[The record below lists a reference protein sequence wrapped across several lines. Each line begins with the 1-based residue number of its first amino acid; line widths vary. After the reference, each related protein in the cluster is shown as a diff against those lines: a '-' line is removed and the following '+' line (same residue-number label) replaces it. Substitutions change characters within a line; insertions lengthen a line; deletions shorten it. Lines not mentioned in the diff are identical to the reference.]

1 MKTKNIFNYFSYFVL
16 FMFIAIFFL
25 NPALA
30 GAKPIKVAILPFNI
44 NAEKDLGFLK
54 NGLIDMLASRLSW
67 EDKVVVIN
75 NAEVLEALKNT
86 SGFSGQSQALLAGS
100 KLQADYVLYGSL
112 TVFAES
118 VSIDARIVDVTGI
131 KPPFSFYNQSQNLS
145 GVIPKINRFA
155 TDINTKVFGRF
166 IAAQSFSQQPGKSP
180 KESPKESNGRPDIH
194 AHPEK
199 LIDNATSSPSP
210 QIPLNSLNPTF
221 IMGNKQNGN
230 EPQFW
235 KSRNFN
241 KLFNG
246 LALGDVDG
254 DGKLETV
261 VVSPHAVHI
270 FKYDKN
276 RFFKVKEISDSRFK
290 RFIGV
295 DVADINGNG
304 IAEIF
309 ISSLNANRNVVN
321 SVVFEYNG
329 NEYKKV
335 LKGMACYFR
344 VIDLPEQGKIL
355 LGQKQKTGGGEI
367 FSGSIEKMIW
377 NSSKAV
383 YEPEKVILPR
393 RRANL
398 LGLAFGDIINNGIN
412 TAVAYDSYDNI
423 KLINIRGTAI
433 WTGSE
438 HFGGSTQYFSLPVTE
453 SGLENRQYF
462 PMRMIITDLEG
473 DGKNELI
480 VSKNHEITGSLLKT
494 FRKYTHGQIESL
506 SWDGLGLWST
516 WQTRKISGHIRDF
529 AIGDFDN
536 DGKNELIALIIL
548 KEGRIIGKTSQ
559 STIIVYELYQ

>member
-1 MKTKNIFNYFSYFVL
+1 MKTKNIFNHFSCFIL
-16 FMFIAIFFL
+16 FMFIAIIFF
-25 NPALA
+25 NPAFA
-30 GAKPIKVAILPFNI
+30 GAKPIKIAILPFNI

-54 NGLIDMLASRLSW
+54 KGLIDMLASRLSW
-67 EDKVVVIN
+67 EGKVIVIN
-75 NAEVLEALKNT
+75 NAEILEALKNA
-86 SGFSGQSQALLAGS
+86 SEFSGQSQALLVGS

-118 VSIDARIVDVTGI
+118 VSIDARMVDVKGI
-131 KPPFSFYNQSQNLS
+131 KPPFTFYNQSQNLS
-145 GVIPKINRFA
+145 QVIPKINRFA
-155 TDINTKVFGRF
+155 TDINIKVFGRV
-166 IAAQSFSQQPGKSP
+166 IDTPSFQTQQPAKSP
-180 KESPKESNGRPDIH
+180 EKSNGLPDIH
-194 AHPEK
+194 ANPEK
-199 LIDNATSSPSP
+199 LIENVNNSPGNEP
-210 QIPLNSLNPTF
+210 IF
-221 IMGNKQNGN
+221 IMGRNKSGK

-235 KSRNFN
+235 KSRNYN

-254 DGKLETV
+254 DGKQETV

-295 DVADINGNG
+295 DIADINGNG

-309 ISSLNANRNVVN
+309 ISSLNSNRNVVN

-329 NEYKKV
+329 NEYKKIV
-335 LKGMACYFR
+335 KGMARYFR
-344 VIDLPEQGKIL
+344 VIDLPGKGKIL

-367 FSGSIEKMIW
+367 FSGNIEKMVW

-383 YEPEKVILPR
+383 YEPEKAVLPR

-398 LGLAFGDIINNGIN
+398 LGLAFGDIMNNGIN
-412 TAVAYDSYDNI
+412 TVCAYDSNDNI
-423 KLINIRGTAI
+423 RLINTRGTAI

-438 HFGGSTQYFSLPVTE
+438 HFGGSTLYFSLPVID
-453 SGLENRQYF
+453 SGVENRQYF
-462 PMRMIITDLEG
+462 PMRMVITDLAG

-480 VSKNHEITGSLLKT
+480 VTKNHEITGNLLET
-494 FRKYTHGQIESL
+494 FRKYTHGQFESL

-536 DGKNELIALIIL
+536 DGKAELIGLIIL
-548 KEGRIIGKTSQ
+548 KEGRVIGKTSQ
-559 STIIVYELYQ
+559 SAIIAYELYQ

>member
-1 MKTKNIFNYFSYFVL
+1 MKTKNIFNHFSCFIL
-16 FMFIAIFFL
+16 FMFIAITFF
-25 NPALA
+25 NPVSA
-30 GAKPIKVAILPFNI
+30 GAKPVKVAILPFNI
-44 NAEKDLGFLK
+44 NAEKDLDFLK
-54 NGLIDMLASRLSW
+54 NGLIDMLTSRLSW
-67 EDKVVVIN
+67 ENKVVIIN

-86 SGFSGQSQALLAGS
+86 SGFSGQSQALLVGS

-118 VSIDARIVDVTGI
+118 VSIDARMVDVTSI
-131 KPPFSFYNQSQNLS
+131 KPPFTFYNQSQNLS

-166 IAAQSFSQQPGKSP
+166 IAAPSFSAQQPEK
-180 KESPKESNGRPDIH
+180 SNGQPDIH

-199 LIDNATSSPSP
+199 LIDHTTNSPSP

-261 VVSPHAVHI
+261 VVSPHALHI

-304 IAEIF
+304 IDEIF

-335 LKGMACYFR
+335 VKGMARYFR
-344 VIDLPEQGKIL
+344 VINLPGQGKIL
-355 LGQKQKTGGGEI
+355 LGQRQKTGGGEI
-367 FSGSIEKMIW
+367 FSGNIEKMIW
-377 NSSKAV
+377 SASKAV
-383 YEPEKVILPR
+383 YEPEKVILPHGH
-393 RRANL
+393 ANL
-398 LGLAFGDIINNGIN
+398 LGLAFGDIMNNGIN
-412 TAVAYDSYDNI
+412 TACAYDTNDNI
-423 KLINIRGTAI
+423 RLINTKGTDI

-438 HFGGSTQYFSLPVTE
+438 RFGGSTQYFSLPAIE
-453 SGLENRQYF
+453 SGAENRQYF
-462 PMRMIITDLEG
+462 PMRMIITDLEK

-480 VSKNHEITGSLLKT
+480 VSKNHEITGNLFKI
-494 FRKYTHGQIESL
+494 FRKYTNGLFESL
-506 SWDGLGLWST
+506 SWDGIGLWST

-536 DGKNELIALIIL
+536 DGKAELIALIIL
-548 KEGRIIGKTSQ
+548 KEGQIIGKKSQ
-559 STIIVYELYQ
+559 STIIAYELYQ